1 VKELDEVSKVEVA
14 VTVLTI
20 IGAVG
25 LLVQALIGLSYFI
38 SCIWEKEK
46 RAMVFAFLQFLGMS
60 ALFIFYLYLLRI
72 GFFDTNIGLGI
83 LIVGYV
89 VVLLAVFLLVRRTE
103 PNQKALKGTKGL
115 IAGEVKRHDERTQ
128 VFARNRSLRPGSEQY
143 ETFYM
148 QYPEYEEYDK
158 RRRQLGGPLGHPGAI
173 DRPHQGP
180 NVAATLASQSIPL
193 HLSTS
198 DAFNP
203 EPHPEFKG
211 KRLEL
216 SPEEATERVKGY
228 ARSRGADLVGIT
240 EINPLWLYSHRGEI
254 FHENW
259 EDWGK
264 EIKVKHNYA
273 IVFATEMSFEM
284 VGTGPHSPTMIESM
298 GNYAQGAYIATQLA
312 HFVAN
317 LGYSATASHLRHYDA
332 LMVPLAVDAGLGE
345 LGRLGYLIT
354 KEFGPRV
361 RVGAVTTDLPLIP
374 DKPVDI
380 GVEDFCRIC
389 KKCAVCCPSSSIP
402 PEKDQTVVN
411 GSLRWKLNE
420 ETCFEYWGKIGTDC
434 NICMRVCP
442 WSHAR
447 TFPHRIIVALIAR
460 NRVARRIFSVMDDI
474 FYGKRPRSKA
484 SPNWAQFNMERA
496 G

>member
-1 VKELDEVSKVEVA
+1 VGTV
-14 VTVLTI
+14 VTVLLV

-25 LLVQALIGLSYFI
+25 LVIQALIGLSFFV
-38 SCIWEKEK
+38 SCIREKER
-46 RAMVFAFLQFLGMS
+46 RATVFAGLQFLVMIG
-60 ALFIFYLYLLRI
+60 ALIVYLLLIDI
-72 GFFDTNIGLGI
+72 GFFRTTPGLVI
-83 LIVGYV
+83 LIAGYV
-89 VVLLAVFLLVRRTE
+89 LAIVAAFLFMRRTA
-103 PNQKALKGTKGL
+103 PNPRALQGTKGL
-115 IAGEVKRHDERTQ
+115 IKGEVKRQDERTQ
-128 VFARNRSLRPGSEQY
+128 VFARNRSLPPGSEQY
-143 ETFYM
+143 KAFYKE
-148 QYPEYEEYDK
+148 YPEYEEYDE
-158 RRRQLGGPLGHPGAI
+158 RRRQSGGPLGHPGII
-173 DRPHQGP
+173 DKPYQGP
-180 NVAATLASQSIPL
+180 NVAATLASQSIAL
-193 HLSTS
+193 HLSTP

-203 EPHPEFKG
+203 PLHPELKE
-211 KRLEL
+211 KKLEL
-216 SPEEATERVKGY
+216 SAEEATERVKGY

-240 EINPLWLYSHRGEI
+240 EINPLWVYSHRGEI
-254 FHENW
+254 FHGNW

-264 EIKVKHNYA
+264 EIEVKHKYA
-273 IVFATEMSFEM
+273 IVFATQMSFEM

-312 HFVAN
+312 HLVAN

-361 RVGAVTTDLPLIP
+361 RLGAVTTDLPLIP

-380 GVEDFCRIC
+380 GVEDFCHIC

-402 PEKDQTVVN
+402 KERDQTVVN
-411 GSLRWKLNE
+411 GTLRWKLND

-447 TFPHRIIVALIAR
+447 TFPHKLIVMLITR
-460 NRVARRIFSVMDDI
+460 NRLARGIFSVMDDV
-474 FYGKRPRSKA
+474 FYGKRPKSKA
-484 SPNWAQFNMERA
+484 PPSWAQFNRKGA
-496 G
+496 GRSARM